1 MIPCA
6 CIIWF
11 VAVIRKLLKSIDQA
25 ISNKDEKTEPDEPI
39 DQSTYPSKG
48 SHHETVD
55 CIEHK
60 EHQEDR
66 HKVIFNQR
74 KLCEERV

>member
-1 MIPCA
+1 MIPCS
-6 CIIWF
+6 CIAWF
-11 VAVIRKLLKSIDQA
+11 VTVIRKLLKSIDQA
-25 ISNKDEKTEPDEPI
+25 ISNKDEKTEPDESI
-39 DQSTYPSKG
+39 DQSTYPSKS

-55 CIEHK
+55 CIEHQ
-60 EHQEDR
+60 EHQEYR